1 MKRVTT
7 ALLFVAAIAVGTS
20 SGFAQDVKPASEGP
34 VVVTIIPG
42 GATFLTEGKNSSG
55 PSFGNY
61 NIGGAVAGN
70 FNKYVGVEGEVLSS
84 LGITQTLTGFANDVK
99 TPNTL
104 SYTGNLVVSFPAG
117 KGVVPYVTGGAG
129 ATSVFETANLGIIG
143 TQTFFTS
150 NVGGGLK
157 WYAGNWGL
165 RVDYRFI
172 AVQGKDDAPAFFG
185 SENRYA
191 HRVYG
196 GFLLNI
202 GR

>member
-1 MKRVTT
+1 MKRVMT
-7 ALLFVAAIAVGTS
+7 ALLITAAVAAGSTS
-20 SGFAQDVKPASEGP
+20 AFAQDAKSSTEGRL
-34 VVVTIIPG
+34 VVTIIPG
-42 GATFLTEGKNSSG
+42 GATFLTEGKNSTG

-61 NIGGAVAGN
+61 NLGGAVAGN

-84 LGITQTLTGFANDVK
+84 IGITQTLTGFANDTK

-104 SYTGNLVVSFPAG
+104 SYTGNVVVSFPAG

-129 ATSVFETANLGIIG
+129 ATSVFETANVGIIG
-143 TQTFFTS
+143 TDTFFTS

-157 WYAGNWGL
+157 WYAGKWGL

-185 SENRYA
+185 PENRYA

>member
-7 ALLFVAAIAVGTS
+7 AILLVAAVAVGS
-20 SGFAQDVKPASEGP
+20 SSAFAQDAKPATEGP
-34 VVVTIIPG
+34 LVVTIIPG
-42 GATFLTEGKNSSG
+42 GATFLTEGKNSTG

-61 NIGGAVAGN
+61 SLGGAVVGN

-84 LGITQTLTGFANDVK
+84 LGITQTLTGFATDLK
-99 TPNTL
+99 TPNAL

-129 ATSVFETANLGIIG
+129 ATSVFETADLGIIG

-157 WYAGNWGL
+157 WYAGRWGL
-165 RVDYRFI
+165 RADYRFI

-185 SENRYA
+185 PENRYA

-196 GFLLNI
+196 GFLVNI

>member
-1 MKRVTT
+1 MKRWIAAVAVVAGLVGATQVYAQESSTPGAVT
-7 ALLFVAAIAVGTS
+7 
-20 SGFAQDVKPASEGP
+20 
-34 VVVTIIPG
+34 VTIIPG
-42 GATFLTEGKNSSG
+42 GATFLTEGKNSTG

-61 NIGGAVAGN
+61 NLGGAVAGN

-84 LGITQTLTGFANDVK
+84 IGITQTLNGFANDTK

-104 SYTGNLVVSFPAG
+104 SYTGNLVVSFPTG

-129 ATSVFETANLGIIG
+129 ATSVFETTDLGIIG
-143 TQTFFTS
+143 TDTFFTS
-150 NVGGGLK
+150 NVGGGVK
-157 WYAGNWGL
+157 WYAGKWGL

-172 AVQGKDDAPAFFG
+172 AVQGKDDAPTFIG
-185 SENRYA
+185 PENRYA

>member
-1 MKRVTT
+1 MKGLAT
-7 ALLFVAAIAVGTS
+7 ALVLVATAAFGS
-20 SGFAQDVKPASEGP
+20 STAFAQDAKPATEGRA
-34 VVVTIIPG
+34 VVTIIPG
-42 GATFLTEGKNSSG
+42 GATFLTEGKNSTG

-61 NIGGAVAGN
+61 NLGGAVVGN

-84 LGITQTLTGFANDVK
+84 IGITQTLTGFANNTK
-99 TPNTL
+99 TPNSL

-129 ATSVFETANLGIIG
+129 ATSVFETTDLGIIG
-143 TQTFFTS
+143 NQTFFTS

-157 WYAGNWGL
+157 WYAGSWGL

-185 SENRYA
+185 PENRYA
-191 HRVYG
+191 HRIYG
-196 GFLLNI
+196 GFLVNI

>member
-172 AVQGKDDAPAFFG
+172 AAQGKDDAPAFFG
-185 SENRYA
+185 PENRYA